1 METRR
6 LRLSVVAHLRGLL
19 DPYYEHGN
27 RSLIKEN
34 IILKAISDELAAGA
48 LETSALID
56 SSIVSIH
63 KNATGLYSTMYD
75 KVNDVK
81 AMREF
86 NHKILS
92 KKSESKF
99 LQSKE
104 MNKSG
109 KLTSQQEE
117 FVELYKVLS
126 KAGVMKKLEES
137 IKR

>member
-56 SSIVSIH
+56 SSIVSVH

-86 NHKILS
+86 NHNGLS

-99 LQSKE
+99 FNTKE
-104 MNKSG
+104 MNAKG
-109 KLTSQQEE
+109 KLTSDQEQL
-117 FVELYKVLS
+117 VEMYKILQ
-126 KAGVMKKLEES
+126 KTGVMQKLEES
-137 IKR
+137 ISK